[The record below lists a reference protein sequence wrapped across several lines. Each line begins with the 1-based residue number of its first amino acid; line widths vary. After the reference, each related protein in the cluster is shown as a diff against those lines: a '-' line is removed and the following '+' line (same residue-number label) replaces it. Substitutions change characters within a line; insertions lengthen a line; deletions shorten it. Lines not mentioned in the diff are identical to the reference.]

1 MDGHQ
6 LTAADCGWPP
16 TDSCRLPTIAMHSF
30 QFSTQTQTF
39 VITEKFICTMT
50 TLQMIALLGAGVQ
63 LITMIRMVQKDRP
76 RNVTGLVTA
85 CVHHCVVGTV
95 AFPITVALCVVLVP
109 ASWLIVIPFR
119 AFRLFVWLDNVNL
132 LSLTSCFCPS
142 CRCGLV
148 LWP

>member
-1 MDGHQ
+1 
-6 LTAADCGWPP
+6 
-16 TDSCRLPTIAMHSF
+16 MHSF

-109 ASWLIVIPFR
+109 ACWLIVISFR
-119 AFRLFVWLDNVNL
+119 IVIVLQGATICFRSVRAVVRLVVAV
-132 LSLTSCFCPS
+132 SCS
-142 CRCGLV
+142 GQV
-148 LWP
+148 QQ